1 MEDTNKGL
9 NRIWGGYQTPSP
21 QSERTTS
28 SWSRYAQHAKRVRT
42 EEEKRRRHLYGDQ
55 GAKFSS
61 RKLVA
66 GTNGIM
72 GAITTVT
79 DKDNLIVDMS
89 IQELQKKAKKTTK
102 GLGLRAGKPS
112 DKSLAN
118 KPKGKGWQFVITED
132 GRLAWVRLRK
142 LTCREVLRLMD
153 VDEANIDKMLTAG
166 ISDSQIYKMAGNSIV
181 VSCMEGIFRNLFSEE
196 MEDPIEGQLSLF

>member
-1 MEDTNKGL
+1 MFMNAD
-9 NRIWGGYQTPSP
+9 
-21 QSERTTS
+21 
-28 SWSRYAQHAKRVRT
+28 AQPIKRCRT
-42 EEEKRRRHLYGDQ
+42 EEEKLRRRLHGDK
-55 GAKFSS
+55 GAKFSKGK
-61 RKLVA
+61 RMY
-66 GTNGIM
+66 M
-72 GAITTVT
+72 GGDGVMNTITSAYS
-79 DKDNLIVDMS
+79 KDNLIVDMS
-89 IQELQKKAKKTTK
+89 IQELQQKAKKTTK

-142 LTCREVLRLMD
+142 LSPREVLRLMD

-181 VSCMEGIFRNLFSEE
+181 VACMEKIFFNLFSEKAE
-196 MEDPIEGQLSLF
+196 EVTEGQLTLF

>member
-1 MEDTNKGL
+1 MDNTNNDL
-9 NRIWGGYQTPSP
+9 NRIWGGYPIPSP
-21 QSERTTS
+21 QSARTTS
-28 SWSRYAQHAKRVRT
+28 SWSRSAQHAKRVRT

-66 GTNGIM
+66 GSNGIM

-142 LTCREVLRLMD
+142 LTCRECFRLMD
-153 VDEANIDKMLTAG
+153 VDEDKIDRLLTAG
-166 ISDSQIYKMAGNSIV
+166 ISDSQLYRMAGNSIV
-181 VSCMEGIFRNLFSEE
+181 VACMEGIFLNLFGTTEE
-196 MEDPIEGQLSLF
+196 EFTGLLF